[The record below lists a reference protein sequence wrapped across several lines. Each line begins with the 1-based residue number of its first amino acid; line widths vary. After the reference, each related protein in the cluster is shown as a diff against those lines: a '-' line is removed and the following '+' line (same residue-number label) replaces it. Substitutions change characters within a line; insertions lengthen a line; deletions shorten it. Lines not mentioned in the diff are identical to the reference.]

1 LAGLAVWQYSERS
14 AHHIFGDRTGDML
27 ADELLEALK
36 DAGEEGMTR
45 GEIYDYF
52 GRNQRRNRLGA
63 VLRELEEQGLIRR
76 EKEKT
81 GERGRPSERWYFCG
95 A

>member
-1 LAGLAVWQYSERS
+1 
-14 AHHIFGDRTGDML
+14 
-27 ADELLEALK
+27 
-36 DAGEEGMTR
+36 MTR